1 MTELAY
7 INPYKLF
14 YGAIVPNWLLERR
27 ELSQGAKLAYARLC
41 QYAAK
46 DGTDEGTAWPRRET
60 LADELGV
67 TARQVD
73 RYLKELENNKLI
85 HVDRPG
91 LTKSNRYRFPTHTW
105 MPVPE
110 STYMST
116 QESTHTSSQDSTDT
130 STQERTD
137 TSTLIIRNLK
147 ESFNGATNDKP
158 SSKVSHLN
166 GHRGGSKPSPTPGH
180 QLCTAEYHDLFMSK
194 FGAKPDIAGKRDGNI
209 ISGLVKAHGADEV
222 IEQLRYFFH
231 NPPDWVNKGDKFTI
245 PAFKS
250 AYNEVLAKRRNRKSQ
265 MGVL

>member
-1 MTELAY
+1 MAPAY

-14 YGAIVPNWLLERR
+14 NGAIVPNWLLERN

-46 DGTDEGTAWPRRET
+46 DGADEGAAWPKRET

-73 RYLKELENNKLI
+73 RYLKELESYKLI
-85 HVDRPG
+85 EVDRPG
-91 LTKSNRYRFPTHTW
+91 LTKSNRYRFPTHLW
-105 MPVPE
+105 RPSPE

-137 TSTLIIRNLK
+137 TSTHIIRNLK
-147 ESFNGATNDKP
+147 ESFNGTTRDKH

-166 GHRGGSKPSPTPGH
+166 GHRKNSRGTPAPGH
-180 QLCTAEYHDLFMSK
+180 QLCMAEYHDLFMSK

-209 ISGLVKAHGADEV
+209 ISGLVKAHGANEV

-231 NPPDWVNKGDKFTI
+231 NPPDWVIKTGKFTI
-245 PAFKS
+245 TAFKS
-250 AYNEVLAKRRNRKSQ
+250 AYNEILAKRHSRRSQ